1 MRLLF
6 MRIIDGKKTSRKFSL
21 TANSGVQEMMTCSRF
36 CVGEVYHQPRSGF
49 SSYPFLLYNADWLRT
64 HKSPSPLL
72 TLLQCLQSSQSVF
85 LSLLITCVK
94 TVLMESVTESRDRYN
109 LRRALTLLERDLSIL
124 EDKGYYTLDQTLL
137 KRYRVQIEPLS
148 FRGNDSLAPKY
159 FGPFIPQGLPEPTQ
173 EVGDYDFGNLY
184 RTFEPEFGT
193 LSIFHV
199 AKAARPHI
207 KCIMH
212 NDLDAD
218 DSHLLYGEVLTVV
231 RIILGQLKQ
240 KAFVNDMVAPVLLF
254 SLNRRRPRVIEA
266 YYDGEKLVMR
276 HTKPYDFTTLD
287 KAEFKTFAQWFL
299 GDPIGDTSKRAV
311 RA

>member
-1 MRLLF
+1 MRGNP
-6 MRIIDGKKTSRKFSL
+6 IS
-21 TANSGVQEMMTCSRF
+21 F

-148 FRGNDSLAPKY
+148 LRGNDSLAPKY

-173 EVGDYDFGNLY
+173 EYVDRNYNTARL
-184 RTFEPEFGT
+184 TLSSEFGRLIYIYLQSYIRKLMIEFPT
-193 LSIFHV
+193 I
-199 AKAARPHI
+199 
-207 KCIMH
+207 
-212 NDLDAD
+212 
-218 DSHLLYGEVLTVV
+218 
-231 RIILGQLKQ
+231 
-240 KAFVNDMVAPVLLF
+240 
-254 SLNRRRPRVIEA
+254 RRVWSSN
-266 YYDGEKLVMR
+266 
-276 HTKPYDFTTLD
+276 
-287 KAEFKTFAQWFL
+287 Q
-299 GDPIGDTSKRAV
+299 
-311 RA
+311 

>member
-1 MRLLF
+1 
-6 MRIIDGKKTSRKFSL
+6 
-21 TANSGVQEMMTCSRF
+21 
-36 CVGEVYHQPRSGF
+36 
-49 SSYPFLLYNADWLRT
+49 
-64 HKSPSPLL
+64 
-72 TLLQCLQSSQSVF
+72 
-85 LSLLITCVK
+85 
-94 TVLMESVTESRDRYN
+94 MESVTESRDRYN
-109 LRRALTLLERDLSIL
+109 LRRALNLLERDLSIL

-148 FRGNDSLAPKY
+148 LRGNDSLAPKY
-159 FGPFIPQGLPEPTQ
+159 FGPFIPQGMPEPTQ
-173 EVGDYDFGNLY
+173 EYVDRNYNTARLTLSSEFGRLIYIYLQSYIRKLMIDFPTIRRVWSSNQIGDYDFGNLY

-240 KAFVNDMVAPVLLF
+240 KVFVNDMVAPVLLF

-287 KAEFKTFAQWFL
+287 KADFKTLAQWLL
-299 GDPIGDTSKRAV
+299 GDPIGDTSKKAV